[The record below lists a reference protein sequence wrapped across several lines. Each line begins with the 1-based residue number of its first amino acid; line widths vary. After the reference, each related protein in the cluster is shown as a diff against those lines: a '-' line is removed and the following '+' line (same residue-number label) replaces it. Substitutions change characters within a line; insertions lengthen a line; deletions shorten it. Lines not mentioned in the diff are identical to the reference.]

1 MLLAISVVRN
11 SFVRKRSLRKYS
23 QHFSDEVIND
33 HLIRVITVGDF
44 ETSPR
49 KIISILREHAMVLR
63 YVFLYTR
70 KRAQIHTYHQQQQ
83 QQKQPF
89 RILRWTK
96 VFFNGHSM
104 TITTGNILCLAG
116 KYDHSIFYLILC
128 YCFFLYIGKQSSN
141 ILLHLLSFILVI
153 RCTHLH
159 IYSLIISVYFR
170 WMSGDV
176 MVSSS

>member
-128 YCFFLYIGKQSSN
+128 YCFFFIYWETIKQHIAPSVILYSCYTMHPPPYLLFNN
-141 ILLHLLSFILVI
+141 ICIFQ
-153 RCTHLH
+153 
-159 IYSLIISVYFR
+159 
-170 WMSGDV
+170 MDV
-176 MVSSS
+176 R